1 VYRHIR
7 KDVYKYIEKNVV
19 DCVCVAVG
27 FGPEVGIYMVIRA
40 LERND
45 DRSIKLSVKTTNRLA
60 NEIVRRRQGGE
71 AKLAVSQRRSKK
83 WRG

>member
-40 LERND
+40 KRQKCGDAN
-45 DRSIKLSVKTTNRLA
+45 RFLSVKIWCSGRENTNHLKGTT
-60 NEIVRRRQGGE
+60 ID
-71 AKLAVSQRRSKK
+71 RSN
-83 WRG
+83 